1 MAAPFDIGYM
11 GYIPTRALP
20 FLVLLAIASPSIA
33 AGRKTGAIL
42 AAVVA
47 LQIGYQVHLAAS
59 YRAFDREAQAAE
71 LQQVLGAAEPGKRLI
86 ELPDQMQSRVV
97 QFQPYL
103 HFGAYYE
110 VLRGGRARYNFAE
123 TPWTPVRFRR
133 GTEPVPLSR
142 SWELKPLGIDLGRA
156 VSDEDYVLVRKPV
169 PAPQGFQLVARAGMW
184 SLYAPAA
191 RR

>member
-1 MAAPFDIGYM
+1 MAAPFDMGYM
-11 GYIPTRALP
+11 GYIHTRALP

-33 AGRKTGAIL
+33 SGRKTGAIL

-47 LQIGYQVHLAAS
+47 LQIGYQVRLAAS

-71 LQQVLGAAEPGKRLI
+71 LHQVLGAAEPGKRLI
-86 ELPDQMQSRVV
+86 ALPDLMQSRVV

-133 GTEPVPLSR
+133 GTEPVSLGR
-142 SWELKPLGIDLGRA
+142 GWEVKPLDFDLERA

-169 PAPQGFQLVARAGMW
+169 RAPPSFELVTRAGMW

>member
-1 MAAPFDIGYM
+1 M
-11 GYIPTRALP
+11 GYIHTRALP

-33 AGRKTGAIL
+33 PGRKTGTIL

-47 LQIGYQVHLAAS
+47 LQIGYQAHLAAS
-59 YRAFDREAQAAE
+59 YRAFDREAQATE
-71 LQQVLGAAEPGKRLI
+71 LHQVLSAAEPGKRLI
-86 ELPDQMQSRVV
+86 ALPDLVQSRVV

-123 TPWTPVRFRR
+123 TPWTPVRFRQ
-133 GTEPVPLSR
+133 GTEPVSLGR
-142 SWELKPLGIDLGRA
+142 SWEVKPLELDLARA
-156 VSDEDYVLVRKPV
+156 VSDEDYLLVRKPV
-169 PAPQGFQLVARAGMW
+169 PAPQGFELVTRAGMW